1 MTHSLAVELSHHF
14 LSSPARH
21 LLCESKYPDISARRD
36 RQLLELFCEAAGLS
50 TDLWTQQTSMNCN
63 FHLVGRPFSAT
74 SPYVT
79 AHRLYQVEDDETYL
93 NEKPI
98 VVAVSPVILAYGN
111 ENEEDYY
118 QHKVWKKAVVI
129 VAQ

>member
-1 MTHSLAVELSHHF
+1 V
-14 LSSPARH
+14 
-21 LLCESKYPDISARRD
+21 
-36 RQLLELFCEAAGLS
+36 G
-50 TDLWTQQTSMNCN
+50 QQ
-63 FHLVGRPFSAT
+63 FSAT

-79 AHRLYQVEDDETYL
+79 AHSLYQVEDDESYL

-111 ENEEDYY
+111 ENEEDYH
-118 QHKVWKKAVVI
+118 QHRVWKKAVVI